1 MDPMI
6 EQAVLEVLTSTNL
19 ILPIIS
25 TQLAGKVS
33 KMIKCP
39 VTKDSITYILNKLA
53 KQDAIILKR
62 VTIEGD
68 SGCEVISVE
77 LKLLLEIY
85 KNFINDNFDLTEEI
99 KRKYKKLC
107 TFSNYMK
114 MFIIMHCFKLYV
126 MDFYDVFTYS

>member
-1 MDPMI
+1 MI
-6 EQAVLEVLTSTNL
+6 EQAVLEVLTSSNL

-25 TQLAGKVS
+25 TQLASKIS
-33 KMIKCP
+33 KMIKCSVP
-39 VTKDSITYILNKLA
+39 KDSITYILNKLS

-107 TFSNYMK
+107 EFSNNIKIYLK
-114 MFIIMHCFKLYV
+114 ILF
-126 MDFYDVFTYS
+126 